1 MSDLQYIVRVCSVL
15 SVKLRLINVF
25 RDSAFV
31 YPQKTGAWGELL
43 FVWYWTLF
51 LNSTQPYI
59 VHMGLSHLLKRKKK
73 NKKWGHKKKKHL
85 EAPICLVWRAGRT
98 TASGLW
104 DPAAASPCNTVLPTS
119 TAARVPVHQ
128 SPAAH
133 AHLMKT
139 PTQTCPAVSHGC
151 RGWRGDPNPP
161 PLTPLSS

>member
-1 MSDLQYIVRVCSVL
+1 MFSEIQPLFIHRKLEHEVSYCLSDTEL
-15 SVKLRLINVF
+15 SFSIPH
-25 RDSAFV
+25 S
-31 YPQKTGAWGELL
+31 P
-43 FVWYWTLF
+43 TLCTWVSPIF
-51 LNSTQPYI
+51 S
-59 VHMGLSHLLKRKKK
+59 SEKKK
-73 NKKWGHKKKKHL
+73 QKMGAQKKKHL

-151 RGWRGDPNPP
+151 RGVEGGP
-161 PLTPLSS
+161 